1 MKQTVTEAENPRI
14 IPRNSEMSDK
24 AACFRSMCVVRQ
36 KVNWIKIFCV
46 VFSVKTP
53 HLLTVLSI
61 FMDKLQTIKS
71 IYCLSGALNTQN
83 QPIDRH
89 GKSTYTQK
97 SQLLEEHELASVS
110 LFLLIPFLGSAANLE
125 RQK

>member
-46 VFSVKTP
+46 VFHVKTP
-53 HLLTVLSI
+53 HLLTASLSLWT
-61 FMDKLQTIKS
+61 KLRIYKS
-71 IYCLSGALNTQN
+71 I
-83 QPIDRH
+83 D
-89 GKSTYTQK
+89 
-97 SQLLEEHELASVS
+97 S
-110 LFLLIPFLGSAANLE
+110 L
-125 RQK
+125 